1 MLVKRQLSEKREGK
15 YNKLIWMKL
24 NVVGVLT
31 DMVVAAF
38 KYDSTILMSSYFAF
52 TFTTQL

>member
-1 MLVKRQLSEKREGK
+1 
-15 YNKLIWMKL
+15 MKL